1 MYRRT
6 QSIWVICCSL
16 FLLVDDTH
24 NLQLAIGDVYKVGV
38 NFFLSTVI
46 LGPNNPG
53 QNLDVCLQP
62 LIDKLK

>member
-1 MYRRT
+1 
-6 QSIWVICCSL
+6 
-16 FLLVDDTH
+16 LLVDDTH

-53 QNLDVCLQP
+53 QNIDVCLQP